1 MILAVGGVSAGAL
14 GFVMVMALVAASVFL
29 FRSMNKQLRRV
40 QTRFPADETAGLPA
54 APTQP
59 PPIIPAPDDDSV

>member
-14 GFVMVMALVAASVFL
+14 GFLMVMALVAASVLL

-40 QTRFPADETAGLPA
+40 QTHFPANEEPVTPRE
-54 APTQP
+54 
-59 PPIIPAPDDDSV
+59 DDGSV